1 VRKITIGGMIE
12 SKGLTIIKVMGVP
25 DRPGIAG
32 QLFRHLAKLRAN
44 VEFISSA
51 TDVRGDANLILCV
64 STEDGERI
72 IPDLESLRVS
82 VDAAKVEALRDVAT
96 IGVYGPHFRE
106 TPDIAAQLFSCLA
119 EKEIQVLGVST
130 SISTVACLVKESEL
144 RKARD
149 AICCMFS
156 LP

>member
-1 VRKITIGGMIE
+1 MRTITVGGIIE
-12 SKGLTIIKVMGVP
+12 SRNLTAVKVMGVP

-32 QLFRHLAKLRAN
+32 KLFRELAKLKVN

-51 TDVRGDANLILCV
+51 SDAYGTANILLCV
-64 STEDGERI
+64 RSEDGERI
-72 IPDLESLRVS
+72 APELEAIGSS
-82 VDAAKVEALRDVAT
+82 VEAAKVEAVEDVAT

-106 TPDIAAQLFSCLA
+106 TPDIAAHLFTCLA

-144 RKARD
+144 QKARD
-149 AICCMFS
+149 AICCVFR

>member
-1 VRKITIGGMIE
+1 MRKITIGGMIE
-12 SKGLTIIKVMGVP
+12 SGGLTLVKVMGVP

-32 QLFRHLAKLRAN
+32 TLFRQLAGLRVN

-51 TDVRGDANLILCV
+51 PDISGTANLILCV
-64 STEDGERI
+64 GRHDGAKIAGEA
-72 IPDLESLRVS
+72 EGLRACVS
-82 VDAAKVEALRDVAT
+82 AAKVDIVDNVAT

-106 TPDIAAQLFSCLA
+106 TPDIAAHLFSCLA

-130 SISTVACLVKESEL
+130 SISTVACLVRESEL
-144 RKARD
+144 EKARQ
-149 AICCMFS
+149 AICCVFS